1 MIYTI
6 EGGGGSKPKPKKKIP
21 RETLKK
27 ARQTPDRMG
36 KRKLAPITK
45 EYNKLLPDSNG
56 LVGAGVTGL
65 GKNEMQRRVKQHLA
79 LAEKAYASGN
89 TQRAAFLR
97 NRANAMKVL
106 SDYTKIG
113 DSYYPN
119 K

>member
-1 MIYTI
+1 MAKSTKHITGASKSKKMPRHMSKKTI
-6 EGGGGSKPKPKKKIP
+6 
-21 RETLKK
+21 
-27 ARQTPDRMG
+27 TPM
-36 KRKLAPITK
+36 TK

-89 TQRAAFLR
+89 TQRASFLR
-97 NRANAMKVL
+97 NRADAMKVL

>member
-1 MIYTI
+1 MAKST
-6 EGGGGSKPKPKKKIP
+6 KKIVGAGNSKGP
-21 RETLKK
+21 RNKK
-27 ARQTPDRMG
+27 QMP
-36 KRKLAPITK
+36 RKMSKQLAPMTK

-89 TQRAAFLR
+89 TQRASFLR
-97 NRANAMKVL
+97 NRADAMKVL